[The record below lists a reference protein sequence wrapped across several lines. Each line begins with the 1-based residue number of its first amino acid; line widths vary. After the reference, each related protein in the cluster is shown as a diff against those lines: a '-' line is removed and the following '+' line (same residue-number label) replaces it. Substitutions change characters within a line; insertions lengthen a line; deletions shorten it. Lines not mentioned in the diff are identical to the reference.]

1 MCSRLA
7 VAAALAG
14 PAGARSR
21 RPPSRRFALL
31 AGALLL
37 TAGALRATEIPW
49 SDAFALYDEYPGVFT
64 VAAADID
71 RDGISDLVAAAPETN
86 ALAWFRHLGNG
97 VFVAKVIAFPV
108 ASIHDAQVADLDRDG
123 DPDIVV
129 TSGDDSDAVGWFEN
143 DGTPLDGGWTLHY
156 IATGFDEGGRLAI
169 ADFDR
174 DGDLDVAAASAIEE
188 GGTVAV
194 ALNAD
199 GLGTSWT
206 FEIVDAAFDAAL
218 RALAGDIDG
227 DGDADLAGVAFGDD
241 GIGGFAWW
249 SRGAGVWARH
259 VVAWPVPAARALALC
274 DVDRDGD
281 LDLIGSACATAIDEV
296 LWWENPTWAIH
307 GVASD
312 LGAWNLEA
320 ADLDR
325 DGDCDLLYGALADD
339 WAGWVENADG
349 AGGSWTPRPMPEVV
363 DHVFGITADDFDR
376 DGDLDFV
383 AAAGGPDDLLAWGN
397 LTLHRNARFPVEKS
411 TGLGGATRALA
422 AGDLDGDG
430 DPDLLGGA
438 LDFPDLVWWENLGAA
453 ADWAKHSISTDFSAR
468 AVAIADVDGGGLADA
483 VAVGPGGV
491 HHWYHVPGGGW
502 TEYEIPSSLGSP
514 VALATGDLDRDGD
527 LDLVC
532 AEQVGGLIWLANN
545 RDATDFTEHAIGA
558 PFLAGGDA
566 LALADFDRDGDLD
579 VVVGMLAGLGW
590 YANELAGGGD
600 FAAAAS
606 IAAGLDQ
613 PRALAV
619 GDIDHDGDADV
630 AAVETGAGTLSWW
643 ANLTGDGA
651 SWSAAQPVAAGL
663 DGPRE
668 LLLADLDLDGDLDLA
683 LGAENSTTHASL
695 VAWYESSA
703 FGASWTAH
711 VISEA
716 PQRPTALAAA
726 DFDGDGDA
734 DLAVGSGALEPR
746 WFQNRGGQ
754 AALPTAPTGP
764 HHLPPGVC
772 DDLLAIDVEHRGR
785 TGDGNAR
792 ALALGLRFTDEA
804 LVPLTTAQANALVE
818 RLSFYGD
825 DGDGFFQLAE
835 DLLLRHVETL
845 ALTDGAEVYPLV
857 DSTWL
862 EVAPGE
868 SHRLFVA
875 VELTADAPA
884 QVPDRFRL
892 VHRAAAS
899 LVEDRGHGIP
909 LALEDPREVAAL
921 LVAVP
926 ALVFADGFE
935 SGDCGA
941 WDYAP

>member
-411 TGLGGATRALA
+411 TGLGGATRRWPPATWTATAIPTCWA
-422 AGDLDGDG
+422 A
-430 DPDLLGGA
+430 PSTSPTSSGGR
-438 LDFPDLVWWENLGAA
+438 
-453 ADWAKHSISTDFSAR
+453 TSAR
-468 AVAIADVDGGGLADA
+468 RRT
-483 VAVGPGGV
+483 GPSTRSR
-491 HHWYHVPGGGW
+491 P
-502 TEYEIPSSLGSP
+502 TSP
-514 VALATGDLDRDGD
+514 RARWRSPTS
-527 LDLVC
+527 
-532 AEQVGGLIWLANN
+532 
-545 RDATDFTEHAIGA
+545 T
-558 PFLAGGDA
+558 
-566 LALADFDRDGDLD
+566 
-579 VVVGMLAGLGW
+579 
-590 YANELAGGGD
+590 
-600 FAAAAS
+600 AAAS
-606 IAAGLDQ
+606 PTPSRSVRAASITGTTCPEAAGPSTRSP
-613 PRALAV
+613 PRSARRSRWRPATST
-619 GDIDHDGDADV
+619 AT
-630 AAVETGAGTLSWW
+630 ATST
-643 ANLTGDGA
+643 
-651 SWSAAQPVAAGL
+651 WSAPSRSAA
-663 DGPRE
+663 
-668 LLLADLDLDGDLDLA
+668 
-683 LGAENSTTHASL
+683 
-695 VAWYESSA
+695 
-703 FGASWTAH
+703 
-711 VISEA
+711 
-716 PQRPTALAAA
+716 
-726 DFDGDGDA
+726 
-734 DLAVGSGALEPR
+734 
-746 WFQNRGGQ
+746 
-754 AALPTAPTGP
+754 
-764 HHLPPGVC
+764 
-772 DDLLAIDVEHRGR
+772 
-785 TGDGNAR
+785 
-792 ALALGLRFTDEA
+792 
-804 LVPLTTAQANALVE
+804 
-818 RLSFYGD
+818 
-825 DGDGFFQLAE
+825 
-835 DLLLRHVETL
+835 
-845 ALTDGAEVYPLV
+845 
-857 DSTWL
+857 
-862 EVAPGE
+862 
-868 SHRLFVA
+868 
-875 VELTADAPA
+875 
-884 QVPDRFRL
+884 
-892 VHRAAAS
+892 
-899 LVEDRGHGIP
+899 
-909 LALEDPREVAAL
+909 
-921 LVAVP
+921 
-926 ALVFADGFE
+926 
-935 SGDCGA
+935 
-941 WDYAP
+941 